1 MQFTRRVEKL
11 VRNESYQD
19 VFVPEMKMM
28 ARKAKAHLKPR
39 PRKVAR
45 TPVKKDPLDEFKKT
59 SPHYKFETTPGGLRM
74 LSAPN
79 NSESSL
85 LRFQPYAQRALA
97 IAHEHRLRIRPHTVP
112 GSMFKA
118 LYELI
123 VIFP

>member
-1 MQFTRRVEKL
+1 MKL
-11 VRNESYQD
+11 
-19 VFVPEMKMM
+19 M
-28 ARKAKAHLKPR
+28 ARKTKAHLKLR
-39 PRKVAR
+39 PKKVAL
-45 TPVKKDPLDEFKKT
+45 PPVVKKDPLDEFKKT